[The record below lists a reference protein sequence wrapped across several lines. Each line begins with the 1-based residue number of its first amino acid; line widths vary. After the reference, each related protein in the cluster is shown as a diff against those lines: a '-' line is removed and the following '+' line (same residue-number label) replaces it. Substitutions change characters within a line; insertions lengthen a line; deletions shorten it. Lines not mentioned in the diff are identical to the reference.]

1 MIVKMMKYNIVL
13 FSAERERFIERLRE
27 LGMVDITTSGWEPT
41 EADRELV
48 TAIESR
54 TKALAA
60 LEQFVAGDDYVAG
73 GAKVEKGKVFES
85 YQSAQSAIA
94 AAKSD
99 NGRLQK
105 LLDEWLPWGDF
116 DCSTLAKLAESG
128 VVLRYF
134 TAQRATFEKNS
145 AEWGANLNIAV
156 VGEDDS
162 AVRFVVIGNGS
173 EEIAIDAQEQKA
185 PSMNNAELKA
195 LIEKNDAVVAEQN
208 AVISAVADAK
218 AEIENELAHLKSAMQ
233 DVRIEATADKAA
245 DGLLLVME
253 GWAEKDNAERV
264 DAVLNDYPNVVYIK
278 ENPSEEDETPV
289 KLKNNRFARLF
300 EMIGGLYALS
310 KYGTLDMTP
319 FFAPFYMLFFAI
331 CLNDAGYGAIIFAL
345 GLVLALKAPKMR
357 QAAYLTMVC
366 GGATTLFGLY
376 TGSLFGMSIPALMGY
391 ENMADC
397 PIPFL
402 DFQGKFFTWAL
413 ALGVFQI
420 LLGMLLDIVFKARV
434 FGITTVFAKLGWF
447 IVLLSGC
454 LAGGL
459 QMLDESWVIPG
470 FTTSSIAFYVAMGVG
485 AVLMLFLNDVK
496 RNPIMNFASGLWD
509 TYNNITGLL
518 SDVLSYIRLFAI
530 GLSGGV
536 LAQVFNSLA
545 MGLTGLDAG
554 IEQFGVGTVFQI
566 LGATAILLVGH
577 GINLFMSAISSFV
590 HPMRLTFV
598 EFYKNAGFE
607 MTTRAFEPL
616 TKEQ

>member
-13 FSAERERFIERLRE
+13 FSAERERFVERLRE

-48 TAIESR
+48 TALENR
-54 TKALAA
+54 AKALAA
-60 LEQFVAGDDYVAG
+60 LEQFAAGDDYTADA
-73 GAKVEKGKVFES
+73 AKIAEGEVFEA
-85 YQSAQSAIA
+85 YQRAQAAIA
-94 AAKSD
+94 AAKSE
-99 NGRLQK
+99 NTRLQK
-105 LLDEWLPWGDF
+105 SLDEWLAWGDF

-128 VVLRYF
+128 VVLRFF
-134 TAQRATFEKNS
+134 TTQRSTFEKNS

-156 VGEDDS
+156 VGEDD
-162 AVRFVVIGNGS
+162 AQIRFVVIGNGS
-173 EEIAIDAQEQKA
+173 EEIAIDAQEQKT
-185 PSMNNAELKA
+185 PTMNNTELKA
-195 LIEKNDAVVAEQN
+195 AIAENEAEIKAQNLIL
-208 AVISAVADAK
+208 SAAADAR
-218 AEIENELAHLKSAMQ
+218 AEIEAELAALKSKMQ

-245 DGLLLVME
+245 EGLLLVME
-253 GWAEKDNAERV
+253 GWAEKATSEQV

-278 ENPSEEDETPV
+278 ENPSEEDNTPV

-300 EMIGGLYALS
+300 ELIGGLYALP

-331 CLNDAGYGAIIFAL
+331 CLNDAGYGAIILLL
-345 GLVLALKAPKMR
+345 GILMRLLMGEKMR
-357 QAAYLTMVC
+357 KMSYLTMIC
-366 GGATTLFGLY
+366 GGATTLFGLA
-376 TGSLFGMSIPALMGY
+376 TGSLFGLSIPTAL
-391 ENMADC
+391 
-397 PIPFL
+397 F
-402 DFQGKFFTWAL
+402 DFQAEFFSWAL

-420 LLGMLLDIVFKARV
+420 LFGMLLNIIFKASH
-434 FGITTVFAKLGWF
+434 FGIKSTFSTLGWF
-447 IVLLSGC
+447 IVLVSGC

-459 QMLDESWVIPG
+459 QLLNENWVIPG
-470 FTTSSIAFYVAMGVG
+470 FTTSSVAFYVAMGVG
-485 AVLMLFLNDVK
+485 LFMMLFLNDLSRK
-496 RNPIMNFASGLWD
+496 PIEYILLYGFLKNFASGLWD

-554 IEQFGVGTVFQI
+554 IEQFTVGTVFQI

-577 GINLFMSAISSFV
+577 AINLFMSTISSFV

-616 TKEQ
+616 TKEK

>member
-48 TAIESR
+48 TALENR
-54 TKALAA
+54 AKALAA
-60 LEQFVAGDDYVAG
+60 LEQFAAGDDYTADA
-73 GAKVEKGKVFES
+73 AKIAEGEVFEA
-85 YQSAQSAIA
+85 YQRAQAAIA
-94 AAKSD
+94 AAKSE
-99 NGRLQK
+99 NTRLQK
-105 LLDEWLPWGDF
+105 SLDEWLAWGDF

-128 VVLRYF
+128 VVLRFF
-134 TAQRATFEKNS
+134 TTQRSTFEKNS

-156 VGEDDS
+156 VGEDD
-162 AVRFVVIGNGS
+162 AQIRFVVIGNGS

-185 PSMNNAELKA
+185 PTMNNSELKA
-195 LIEKNDAVVAEQN
+195 AIEENEADIKAQNLIL
-208 AVISAVADAK
+208 SAVADAR
-218 AEIENELAHLKSAMQ
+218 AEIEAELAALKSKMQ

-245 DGLLLVME
+245 EGLLLVME
-253 GWAEKDNAERV
+253 GWAEKATSEQV

-278 ENPSEEDETPV
+278 ENPSEEDNTPV

-300 EMIGGLYALS
+300 ELIGGLYALP

-331 CLNDAGYGAIIFAL
+331 CLNDAGYGAIILLL
-345 GLVLALKAPKMR
+345 GILMRFLMGEKMR
-357 QAAYLTMVC
+357 KMSYLTMIC
-366 GGATTLFGLY
+366 GGATTLFGLA
-376 TGSLFGMSIPALMGY
+376 TGSLFGLSIPTAL
-391 ENMADC
+391 
-397 PIPFL
+397 F
-402 DFQGKFFTWAL
+402 DFQAEFFSWAL

-420 LLGMLLDIVFKARV
+420 LFGMLLNIIFKASH
-434 FGITTVFAKLGWF
+434 FGIKSTFSTLGWF
-447 IVLLSGC
+447 IVLVSGC

-459 QMLDESWVIPG
+459 QLLNENWVIPG
-470 FTTSSIAFYVAMGVG
+470 FTTSSVAFYVAMGVG
-485 AVLMLFLNDVK
+485 LFMMLFLNDLSRK
-496 RNPIMNFASGLWD
+496 PIEYILLYGFLKNFASGLWD

-554 IEQFGVGTVFQI
+554 IEQFTVGTVFQI

-577 GINLFMSAISSFV
+577 AINLFMSTISSFV

-616 TKEQ
+616 TKEK